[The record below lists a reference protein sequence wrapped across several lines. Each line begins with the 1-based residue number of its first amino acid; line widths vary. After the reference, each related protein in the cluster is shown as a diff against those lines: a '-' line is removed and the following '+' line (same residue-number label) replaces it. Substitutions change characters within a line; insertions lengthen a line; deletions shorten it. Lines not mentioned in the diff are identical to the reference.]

1 MSCLCCL
8 FVDFHIQSLTILLPL
23 TETFD
28 KDEEDDDFDPDASD
42 LEDELEGLAEEAEED
57 EDLNEAF
64 ADLKMVETKKP
75 AAAVKAPTTFQN
87 FLMAAVY
94 PVLAYKY
101 MEDDRNRVTIEF
113 LTPAREKTNFKC
125 SLSSNGKELHLST
138 LVPRHFTS
146 QARVMQVNG
155 GENFNQNTHKAT
167 AFKEDVVKKVNAKFG
182 QQDPIWSQPQ
192 VVPLPWPGEDDSIR
206 VVQELFPDEEM
217 SDRFFQQLED
227 NEQWISVL
235 AVTVIK
241 VETVVRQRE
250 DAVVRTFRSPNGR
263 RRRRRGADDETV
275 YEDSSGGGD
284 DDLAGMQ
291 I

>member
-1 MSCLCCL
+1 MFC
-8 FVDFHIQSLTILLPL
+8 FHSERL
-23 TETFD
+23 D
-28 KDEEDDDFDPDASD
+28 GDDDDEAFDPDASD
-42 LEDELEGLAEEAEED
+42 LEDELEELAEEAAEAEAED
-57 EDLNEAF
+57 EDLNQAFEAMKV
-64 ADLKMVETKKP
+64 ADTKKQP
-75 AAAVKAPTTFQN
+75 SAAKQSSTFQN
-87 FLMAAVY
+87 FLMRAVY
-94 PVLAYKY
+94 PVLGYKY

-125 SLSSNGKELHLST
+125 SLSNNGKELHLST

-155 GENFNQNTHKAT
+155 GENFNANTHKAT
-167 AFKEDVVKKVNAKFG
+167 AFKEDVVKKVNAAYG
-182 QQDPIWSQPQ
+182 QQDPIWSLPQ
-192 VVPLPWPGEDDSIR
+192 VVPLPWAGEDDSIR

-217 SDRFFQQLED
+217 SDRFFNQLED

-235 AVTVIK
+235 AVTVVK

-250 DAVVRTFRSPNGR
+250 DAIVRTFRSPNA
-263 RRRRRGADDETV
+263 RRRRRGRRGDDDETV

>member
-1 MSCLCCL
+1 MS
-8 FVDFHIQSLTILLPL
+8 
-23 TETFD
+23 ETFD
-28 KDEEDDDFDPDASD
+28 NDDDDDAFDPDAASD
-42 LEDELEGLAEEAEED
+42 LDEELEELAEEAAEAED
-57 EDLNEAF
+57 NDLNKAF
-64 ADLKMVETKKP
+64 AGLKMVETKKP
-75 AAAVKAPTTFQN
+75 TVVKEMTSFTN
-87 FLMAAVY
+87 FLMRAVY
-94 PVLAYKY
+94 PVLGYKY

-125 SLSSNGKELHLST
+125 SLSNNGKELHLST
-138 LVPRHFTS
+138 RVPRHFTS

-155 GENFNQNTHKAT
+155 GENFNANTHKAT
-167 AFKEDVVKKVNAKFG
+167 AFKEDVVKKVNAAYG
-182 QQDPIWSQPQ
+182 QQDPIWSHPQ
-192 VVPLPWPGEDDSIR
+192 VVPLPWVGEDDSIR

-217 SDRFFQQLED
+217 SDAFFNQLED

-235 AVTVIK
+235 AVTIVK

-250 DAVVRTFRSPNGR
+250 DAVVRTFRSPNA
-263 RRRRRGADDETV
+263 RRRRRGRRGDDEETV